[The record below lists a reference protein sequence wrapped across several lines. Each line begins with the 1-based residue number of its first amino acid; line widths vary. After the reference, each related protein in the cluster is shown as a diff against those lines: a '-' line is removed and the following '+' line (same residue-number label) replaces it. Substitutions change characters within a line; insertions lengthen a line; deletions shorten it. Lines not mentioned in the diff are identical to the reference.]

1 MVLTA
6 DAGTEVS
13 GRRLATLVVGG
24 AGAAWIG
31 VTALLARSESAAAAV
46 PIGCPFKAL
55 TGLDCP
61 GCGSTRSLGALTRF
75 DLGAALDHNVLVP
88 AALVFLVASFA
99 AWTAAAWRRD
109 DPGDHPGD
117 RARKGGFPTTDLV
130 RRPAAIVAIGVIVVM
145 FAVVRNLDAGGWLA
159 SGLSA

>member
-1 MVLTA
+1 MAPTA
-6 DAGTEVS
+6 DAGADAV
-13 GRRLATLVVGG
+13 GRRLATLLVGA

-31 VTALLARSESAAAAV
+31 VTAVLARSESAAAAI

-75 DLGAALDHNVLVP
+75 DLGAALDQNLLAPV
-88 AALVFLVASFA
+88 ALVFLVASFA
-99 AWTAAAWRRD
+99 TWTAAVWRRD
-109 DPGDHPGD
+109 RPCDRTPGG
-117 RARKGGFPTTDLV
+117 RFPTTDLV
-130 RRPAAIVAIGVIVVM
+130 RRPAVIVAIGVVVAL
-145 FAVVRNLDAGGWLA
+145 FAVVRNLDAGAWLA